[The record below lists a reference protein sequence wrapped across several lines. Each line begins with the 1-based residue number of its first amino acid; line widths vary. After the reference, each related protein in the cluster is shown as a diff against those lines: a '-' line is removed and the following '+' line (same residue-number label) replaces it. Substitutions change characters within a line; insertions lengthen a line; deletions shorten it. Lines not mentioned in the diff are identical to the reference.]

1 MARPLSLAFI
11 FPAFLVWL
19 CVTGAGGAQTREE
32 KVRNDRKRVEAN
44 GLWIYNDLTKGFAE
58 ARKSGKPMLVVLR
71 CIPCEECVKLDDDLV
86 NRDPH
91 VRPLLDR
98 FVCVRLVSAN
108 GLDLSLF
115 QFDTDQSFAVFLL
128 NADGTLYGRF
138 GTRSHRTVWADDVSI
153 EGLARALEGAL
164 ALHAQYP
171 KNRAALALKRGPA
184 PEFATP
190 ERYPLLSGKYG
201 SQLDYSGN
209 VVRSC
214 IHCHQIGDAQRQ
226 WYRDRPGPFPE
237 KILFP
242 YPHPRSIGLIL
253 DPRERATVRQVQQDS
268 PAERA
273 GFQKGDVIQAMEG
286 QPLLSIADVQWVL
299 HQATPEGASLRA
311 EVRRGDRDVAI
322 TLSLP
327 KGWRQRDDI
336 SWRASSW
343 ELRRMVTGGML
354 LARSPAEQRRKLG
367 LTEADMALTVE
378 HVGEYSPHD
387 AAKRAGFR
395 KDDVV
400 ISFDGKTTLR
410 RESDLI
416 AYALNHYRPGAQVDV
431 TVLRGEEKIALSLPM
446 QP

>member
-1 MARPLSLAFI
+1 MCRPLILALL
-11 FPAFLVWL
+11 FPASLVWL
-19 CVTGAGGAQTREE
+19 CATGAGGAQTREE
-32 KVRNDRKRVEAN
+32 KVRNDRKRVEAE
-44 GLWIYNDLTKGFAE
+44 GRWIYNDLAKGFAE

-86 NRDPH
+86 NSDPH
-91 VRPLLDR
+91 VRPLLDK

-138 GTRSHRTVWADDVSI
+138 GTRSHRTIWADDVSI

-164 ALHAQYP
+164 TLHAQYP
-171 KNRAALALKRGPA
+171 KNRSALAAKRGPA

-226 WYRDRPGPFPE
+226 WHRNRPGPFPE

-253 DPRERATVRQVQQDS
+253 DPKERATVRQVLRDS

-273 GFQKGDVIQAMEG
+273 GFQKGDVIRTMEG

-299 HQATPEGASLRA
+299 HQAAPEGASLKA
-311 EVRRGDRDVAI
+311 EVRRGDRDVVI

-327 KGWRQRDDI
+327 EGWRQRDDL

-354 LARSPAEQRRKLG
+354 LARSSAEQRRKLG

-387 AAKRAGFR
+387 AAKKAGFR
-395 KDDVV
+395 KGDVV
-400 ISFDGKTTLR
+400 ISFDGKTTLQ

-416 AYALNHYRPGAQVDV
+416 AYALTHCRPGTQVDV
-431 TVLRGEEKIALSLPM
+431 TVLRGGERITLTLPM